1 MFAYLIEFL
10 LGLVTGV
17 FLTITGTPAFGLVLI
32 ILDYLKIGD
41 YKSTLG
47 AILLINMFPIT
58 IGSVWEFYKA
68 NKINY
73 SMSAML
79 LFSVIIGSY
88 LGSKLVLDER
98 FKLSTKTIKYISSTV
113 GFILGIS
120 FLISAYYEKN

>member
-1 MFAYLIEFL
+1 MYEYLIEIL

-73 SMSAML
+73 LMSAVL

-98 FKLSTKTIKYISSTV
+98 YKLTTKTIKYISSAI
-113 GFILGIS
+113 GFLLGIS